1 MDNIRRY
8 LEVFN
13 NFNRISSIH
22 ERTKQ
27 NFNTKSSTQKT
38 IKSTDGQP
46 HAGLQDFVNSMYAFT
61 FVTQGISAVTGFADE
76 MAGATAKVQQMSNEL
91 QSVNDIQNLI
101 MQSAQRSGSSYTDI
115 VDTVSRFSAMNDI
128 FGSNNEAIAFTELMN
143 KGLSANGVSKDAQ
156 AQLINQL
163 AQSMSTGTMG
173 VEDIQLMSQY
183 IPDLSS
189 GLQEYMNNIK
199 GVEGNLQSMAAQGI
213 ITAEDIK
220 NAMFMSSGQ
229 IEESF
234 ASAPMT
240 FGQIWDRVMNLA
252 SLACIPLLGMINLL
266 AQNWAWLGPIVLGVA
281 TTLGILFFAIKG
293 VSIASA
299 IAKTVTKGLTIA
311 QNLMKIGYYSLSGST
326 QAATIAQNVFNS
338 TLIASP
344 IVWFILLIVGL
355 ISIIY
360 AAVGAFNKLTGSSV
374 SAAGIISGALSSVVG
389 YIYNCFA
396 TAWNIIATFLNW
408 LNNAFMNPVIAFK
421 IFIRDMATS
430 ILGFILSVAKVIEDF
445 INKIPGVELD
455 LTSGIEK
462 FKTKLEIQSE
472 TLKKENGMED
482 NIKKVQYK
490 NLSEEFSKGY
500 GVGEQFDNK
509 VSSMFGIGNDPSAM
523 FANGIN
529 PEDFARPTFGGP
541 SYGGESDMEVYT
553 RMLQQSS
560 NNTTVPDYQ
569 FTDASAYS
577 TGADITNEDFETMC
591 ADVALLREYVSKAV
605 EENEPKEVN
614 YYNTFNNSFTIHKEV
629 DAKTVTDIIVS
640 TISEAVN
647 TSAESTPLL
656 A

>member
-1 MDNIRRY
+1 MTLYESVQFMNNMYNTINIRINQAEEQKSKLMKG
-8 LEVFN
+8 LEN
-13 NFNRISSIH
+13 
-22 ERTKQ
+22 
-27 NFNTKSSTQKT
+27 
-38 IKSTDGQP
+38 
-46 HAGLQDFVNSMYAFT
+46 
-61 FVTQGISAVTGFADE
+61 FVTLSYSFGFIKEGISAVTGFADE

-156 AQLINQL
+156 SQIINQL

-189 GLQEYMNNIK
+189 GLQEYMNSIK
-199 GVEGNLQSMAAQGI
+199 GVEGNLQGMAAQGI

-240 FGQIWDRVMNLA
+240 FGQIWDRVMNIA

-266 AQNWAWLGPIVLGVA
+266 AQNWEWLAPIIFGVA
-281 TTLGILFFAIKG
+281 GALGFLWVVVNATTIATKLCTIATSAM
-293 VSIASA
+293 SIA
-299 IAKTVTKGLTIA
+299 TKIWTSA
-311 QNLMKIGYYSLSGST
+311 QNLLN
-326 QAATIAQNVFNS
+326 AAMAI
-338 TLIASP
+338 SP
-344 IVWFILLIVGL
+344 IFIIIGAVIALVG
-355 ISIIY
+355 IIY
-360 AAVGAFNKLTGSSV
+360 GVVGAINHFAGTTL
-374 SAAGIISGALSSVVG
+374 SAAGIVVGAFATVVAAIWNTFVGVINALIQYLWSRFVEPIISIVEVIMNGLNGGFNGFLGGVINLLGQAIAWALSFIKVFTKVSDTIFG
-389 YIYNCFA
+389 TNFTDEIS
-396 TAWNIIATFLNW
+396 NW
-408 LNNAFMNPVIAFK
+408 QDKVTSWGKNENAVTLERDFK
-421 IFIRDMATS
+421 
-430 ILGFILSVAKVIEDF
+430 G
-445 INKIPGVELD
+445 IN
-455 LTSGIEK
+455 GIELGK
-462 FKTKLEIQSE
+462 AW
-472 TLKKENGMED
+472 D
-482 NIKKVQYK
+482 A
-490 NLSEEFSKGY
+490 GY

-509 VSSMFGIGNDPSAM
+509 VSGMFGIGNDPSAM

-529 PEDFARPTFGGP
+529 PEDFARPAFGG
-541 SYGGESDMEVYT
+541 SYYGGESDMEAYT

-569 FTDASAYS
+569 FPDASAYS

-591 ADVALLREYVSKAV
+591 SDVALLREYVSKAV

-647 TSAESTPLL
+647 TSAESAPLL